1 MGKRKPTETAIQSQ
15 DSPCLPCKFR
25 CGKTYTSKRCLDKH
39 ETWECEYNDYAVFR
53 SAGEKSNPEIKKQA
67 VTEEE
72 KKNYHTLHTDPV
84 LAKHLGRVGNIY
96 SRFILAQAVKC
107 IVPGFYP
114 LLFVRSDSDI
124 ANAIGDICTINNYQ
138 LLKRLIEESE
148 GFVNLPKELDC
159 DIGEKKVN
167 LSQLTKPNRT
177 AFNLKH
183 NNRGFDVKDASQFWK
198 VTLWVADQESCTSTE
213 NGQSSENVAS
223 YDGQQSTPDGTLVFG
238 DTPLSKACEESGGS
252 GPVLARPTAGGPH
265 RLLAQGPGEASP
277 GRPPPGR
284 PPNGRHPPGGPDG
297 LPPGGPD
304 GLPPGGPGGLP
315 PGGPGG
321 LPLAD
326 LLLADLPLVDLADRP
341 LVDLSKQYNPP
352 QRLFGLRGP
361 LSAHPDDPQNPSPQA
376 QAALQALQRNFTYQE
391 ARWILKHAAEPIKQY
406 TNKQLIPSMLSDET
420 LKNLTGLTRDQ
431 FYDFRNRY
439 VMQQGRIFKVMPDAA
454 ALTVL
459 LKMHKDDTYRELA
472 AIFNVS
478 GCNSDKIFWKVM
490 EVIFLDNIL
499 PQRWAFQNRKS
510 LNFYFDLLATKTQQH
525 PREFEIYRHLCGQGQ
540 RLIVAVGDSTKF
552 LLVKSSDHKLQRQ
565 TYLSRLHTNVATKM
579 EIVDF
584 DGDTIL
590 FFPLLAS
597 ADPVLGDA
605 NIMVCQAELEENKQ
619 ITGGLVRF
627 VTGLP
632 GFVICLIL
640 DK

>member
-1 MGKRKPTETAIQSQ
+1 MRP
-15 DSPCLPCKFR
+15 
-25 CGKTYTSKRCLDKH
+25 
-39 ETWECEYNDYAVFR
+39 
-53 SAGEKSNPEIKKQA
+53 
-67 VTEEE
+67 
-72 KKNYHTLHTDPV
+72 
-84 LAKHLGRVGNIY
+84 
-96 SRFILAQAVKC
+96 
-107 IVPGFYP
+107 
-114 LLFVRSDSDI
+114 DSDI
-124 ANAIGDICTINNYQ
+124 VNAIGDICTINNYQ
-138 LLKRLIEESE
+138 LLKRLIEESDE
-148 GFVNLPKELDC
+148 GFVNLAKELDC

-177 AFNLKH
+177 AFNLKR
-183 NNRGFDVKDASQFWK
+183 NNREFDVKVASQFWK
-198 VTLWVADQESCTSTE
+198 VTLWVTDQESCRSTE

-223 YDGQQSTPDGTLVFG
+223 YDGQQPTPDGTLVFG
-238 DTPLSKACEESGGS
+238 DTPLSKACGESGGS
-252 GPVLARPTAGGPH
+252 GPLLVRPTAGGPH
-265 RLLAQGPGEASP
+265 RLPAQDPGEVSP
-277 GRPPPGR
+277 GRPPSGR
-284 PPNGRHPPGGPDG
+284 PPTGRPLDGRPPPSGPPPGGPDG
-297 LPPGGPD
+297 PPPGGPD
-304 GLPPGGPGGLP
+304 GPPPGGPGGPP
-315 PGGPGG
+315 PGGPG
-321 LPLAD
+321 
-326 LLLADLPLVDLADRP
+326 RP
-341 LVDLSKQYNPP
+341 LPGGPQQQYNPP
-352 QRLFGLRGP
+352 QGLFGLRGP
-361 LSAHPDDPQNPSPQA
+361 LAAHPDDPQNPSPQA

-420 LKNLTGLTRDQ
+420 LKNLTGSTRDQ
-431 FYDFRNRY
+431 IYDFRNRY
-439 VMQQGRIFKVMPDAA
+439 VMLQGRIFKVTPDAA
-454 ALTVL
+454 ALIAL

-499 PQRWAFQNRKS
+499 PQRWAFQNRMS

-525 PREFEIYRHLCGQGQ
+525 PSEFEIYRHLCGQGQ

-552 LLVKSSDHKLQRQ
+552 RLVKSSDHKLQRQ

-579 EIVDF
+579 EIVDL

-605 NIMVCQAELEENKQ
+605 NIMVCQVELEENNQ

-640 DK
+640 DKGFLVHRFNPCNRTLMQFFNTVTNNNNNRLRVFCPLNPGDTYLDNNLLPAGNDSLNLVINNVQRRRARRLTDLEANTTRVAVTMSRWIVEASYAAGLGHEHHRQKESNSISVSRESRLCSISR